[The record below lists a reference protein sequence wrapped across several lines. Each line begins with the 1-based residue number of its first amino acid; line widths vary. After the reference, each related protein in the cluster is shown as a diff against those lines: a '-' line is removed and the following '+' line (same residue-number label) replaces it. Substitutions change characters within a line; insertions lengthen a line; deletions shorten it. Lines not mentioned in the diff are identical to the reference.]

1 LNYLWCTGCTGI
13 SWGTAN
19 LAIEVSTIWGGG
31 IFTTGLSKTGAAAGA
46 EPPNIAA
53 AAPTPTKAA
62 IQGIAIAQI
71 LPADNPLLLFP
82 VL

>member
-1 LNYLWCTGCTGI
+1 MTGP
-13 SWGTAN
+13 
-19 LAIEVSTIWGGG
+19 
-31 IFTTGLSKTGAAAGA
+31 AAGA

-71 LPADNPLLLFP
+71 LPADNPLLLLP
-82 VL
+82 IL